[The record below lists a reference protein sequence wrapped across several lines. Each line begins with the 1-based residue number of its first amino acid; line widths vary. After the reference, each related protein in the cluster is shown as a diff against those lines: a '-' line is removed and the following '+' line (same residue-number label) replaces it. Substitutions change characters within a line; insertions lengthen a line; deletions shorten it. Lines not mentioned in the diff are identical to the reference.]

1 MAFGAAVLC
10 AAKMLSGRK
19 SVRRAFGYLLIDG
32 QSGAIAPTSLGVQ
45 IMSAV
50 IRSIG
55 WGLLA
60 ALIHSM
66 VGDAI
71 EYGHWRTSHMV
82 SGTAYAAQGV
92 GNKLGVLIGS
102 GVTTLILGA
111 SGYDGAAAA
120 QVASALSTIK
130 GVYLYLPLAF
140 AVVIFVI
147 MCFYKLNSKNYNHIV
162 SELEQG
168 RYHPNAK
175 YAPHSEA

>member
-1 MAFGAAVLC
+1 
-10 AAKMLSGRK
+10 
-19 SVRRAFGYLLIDG
+19 
-32 QSGAIAPTSLGVQ
+32 
-45 IMSAV
+45 
-50 IRSIG
+50 
-55 WGLLA
+55 
-60 ALIHSM
+60 M

-71 EYGHWRTSHMV
+71 EYGHWRTGHKAP
-82 SGTAYAAQGV
+82 GTTCAAQGV

-102 GVTTLILGA
+102 GVTTLILG
-111 SGYDGAAAA
+111 SSSYDGAATM

-168 RYHPNAK
+168 HYHPNAK

>member
-1 MAFGAAVLC
+1 MRKPSGRFPSGGRLVICFMDGRSGILGLGGIRAAAV
-10 AAKMLSGRK
+10 
-19 SVRRAFGYLLIDG
+19 
-32 QSGAIAPTSLGVQ
+32 APTSLGVQ
-45 IMSAV
+45 MVSAV

-71 EYGHWRTSHMV
+71 EYGHWRTGHKAP
-82 SGTAYAAQGV
+82 GTTYAAQGV
-92 GNKLGVLIGS
+92 GNKIGVLIGS
-102 GVTTLILGA
+102 GVTTLILGT